1 MYTPYFITYIVVG
14 LALGLAAFAW
24 ALKSGQFK
32 DQERARFLPL
42 TLADTEAEADANGW
56 ASASKFGRLET
67 YALLCVACI
76 GLLIS
81 AFTLI
86 YSLFTA

>member
-14 LALGLAAFAW
+14 LVIGLAAFGW
-24 ALKSGQFK
+24 ALKSGQFR

-42 TLADTEAEADANGW
+42 ASADADTG
-56 ASASKFGRLET
+56 SGGSVSSSRFGRLET
-67 YALLCVACI
+67 YALLGIACI

-86 YSLFTA
+86 YSLLRG